1 MCYIIRQ
8 EIGVII
14 MITNVERRSL
24 FEKLYDEC
32 KDSRD
37 FQSSR
42 KWQTIVIYIALLTL
56 YLGNFGSLQN
66 AQEGLL
72 PIVTMVLCFVGYIC
86 FSMALSLRSLHIQY
100 TKCCQ
105 VISYALMCKETLNDF
120 KTLNE
125 FIETHFVSQEV
136 TLKRIFQRIENRVTI
151 FLLVLILMPILILL
165 NTFNANSILY
175 ILISIIHFV
184 ICLYLMY
191 INEIKAEKWKTW
203 VLDFDK
209 IK

>member
-1 MCYIIRQ
+1 
-8 EIGVII
+8 

-56 YLGNFGSLQN
+56 FIGNFDSLQEMSN
-66 AQEGLL
+66 TQKGLL
-72 PIVTMVLCFVGYIC
+72 PIVTIVLCFVGYIC
-86 FSMALSLRSLHIQY
+86 FSIVLSLRSWHIQY

-105 VISYALMCKETLNDF
+105 VISHALMCKETLDEF
-120 KTLNE
+120 EALNE
-125 FIETHFVSQEV
+125 FIETHLIPKKV
-136 TLKRIFQRIENRVTI
+136 TFKRMFQGIENRVTI

-175 ILISIIHFV
+175 ILISIIHFAV
-184 ICLYLMY
+184 CLYLMY
-191 INEIKAEKWKTW
+191 INEVKAEKWKTW
-203 VLDFDK
+203 ILNFDK

>member
-1 MCYIIRQ
+1 
-8 EIGVII
+8 
-14 MITNVERRSL
+14 MITDVTRRSL

-56 YLGNFGSLQN
+56 FIGNFDSLQTIN
-66 AQEGLL
+66 ANQEGLL

-125 FIETHFVSQEV
+125 FIETHFVPQEV

-151 FLLVLILMPILILL
+151 FLIVLILMPILILL
-165 NTFNANSILY
+165 NTFNANPILY
-175 ILISIIHFV
+175 ILISIIHFAV
-184 ICLYLMY
+184 CLYLMY
-191 INEIKAEKWKTW
+191 VNEVKAEKWKTW
-203 VLDFDK
+203 VLNFDK